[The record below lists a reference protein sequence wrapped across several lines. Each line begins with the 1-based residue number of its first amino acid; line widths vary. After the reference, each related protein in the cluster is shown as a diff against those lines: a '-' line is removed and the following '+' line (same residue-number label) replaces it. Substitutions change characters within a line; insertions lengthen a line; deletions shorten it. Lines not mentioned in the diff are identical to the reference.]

1 MSIRRSQRAR
11 PNASHATHK
20 LPATLLVAMIGLLVA
35 MIGYCAHASAAA
47 NDEDP
52 GTSMFSFSG
61 FGTGG
66 VVHSSEDSADFTSS
80 SLKPTGA
87 GYSHQ
92 WSTDV
97 DTRIGG
103 QVNAHFTSQL
113 SAMVQVVSEQ
123 LYDNTY
129 RPRVEWANLK
139 YQLTPEFSIRVGRI
153 VLPTFL
159 LSDSRKVGYA
169 NPWVRTPVEIY
180 TLVPVTNSDGVDA
193 SYRLRIGDFVHTV
206 SGSYGGT
213 NVNLTAG
220 GQANVRHAWVISET
234 AEYGAA
240 TAHISFSQASFNVN
254 LSAVNALFAAFRQFG
269 PQGNALAE
277 EYEPDDKVAR
287 FIALGA
293 MYDPGEWFVMGEWG
307 RRDLHSVFGSSTAWY
322 ASGGYRVAQFTP
334 YLTYAEV
341 AANSNT
347 SDPGLTVSALPA
359 YLAGP
364 ATALNAGLNA
374 VLGSIAT
381 QKTISVGMRWDFMK
395 NLDLKLQADHTR
407 LGAGSAG
414 TLINLQPDFQPGG
427 TVNLFSVTIDFVL

>member
-1 MSIRRSQRAR
+1 MSFRRNQQAR

-20 LPATLLVAMIGLLVA
+20 LPATLLVAMIG
-35 MIGYCAHASAAA
+35 YCAHARAAA
-47 NDEDP
+47 NDEDL

-66 VVHSSEDSADFTSS
+66 VVHSSEDRADFSS
-80 SLKPTGA
+80 TSLKPTGA
-87 GYSHQ
+87 GYSRQ

-97 DTRIGG
+97 DSGIGG
-103 QVNAHFTSQL
+103 QLNARFTSQL
-113 SAMVQVVSEQ
+113 SAMVQMVSEQ

-129 RPRVEWANLK
+129 RPHVEWANLK

-153 VLPTFL
+153 VLPTFM

-169 NPWVRTPVEIY
+169 IPWVRTPVEIY

-193 SYRLRIGDFVHTV
+193 SYRSRLGDFVHTV
-206 SGSYGGT
+206 SGSYGRT

-220 GQANVRHAWVISET
+220 GQAKVRDLWVISET

-240 TAHISFSQASFNVN
+240 TAHISFSQARFDVD
-254 LSAVNALFAAFRQFG
+254 LSSVDALFAAFRQFG
-269 PQGNALAE
+269 PQGTALAE
-277 EYEPDDKVAR
+277 EYEPDDQVAR

-307 RRDLHSVFGSSTAWY
+307 RRDLRSVFGSSTAWY

-341 AANSNT
+341 TANSNT

-359 YLAGP
+359 FLAGP
-364 ATALNAGLNA
+364 AIALNAGLNA

-381 QKTISVGMRWDFMK
+381 QKTISVGIRWDFMK
-395 NLDLKLQADHTR
+395 NVDLKLQFDHIR

-414 TLINLQPDFQPGG
+414 TLINLQPDFQQGG
-427 TVNLFSVTIDFVL
+427 TVNLCSVTIDFVL